1 MSGTTVYKMRVHP
14 SLLGL
19 VVEIV
24 KIHTDERIYNNP
36 SEWGS
41 PYAKPFLI
49 IFDKSLVMDF
59 KQNKSTG
66 VLWVLN
72 GFDGFIFFLKM
83 FWIVL
88 VMLCLFSIWIFLWFS
103 LVCIPL
109 EHPYRPAFCSLLF
122 CSFPDGSTTWK
133 AGKRDWN
140 LLEVYKMGCLGQ
152 LSTK

>member
-1 MSGTTVYKMRVHP
+1 MRVHP

-83 FWIVL
+83 FWKCFACFLFGYFFGL
-88 VMLCLFSIWIFLWFS
+88 VWFVYPWNIHIGRPSAVFSSAASPMVAPPGKLEKGTGTFL
-103 LVCIPL
+103 
-109 EHPYRPAFCSLLF
+109 
-122 CSFPDGSTTWK
+122 K
-133 AGKRDWN
+133 
-140 LLEVYKMGCLGQ
+140 
-152 LSTK
+152 STKWDVWDNCLQNEGSSFTLRIGC